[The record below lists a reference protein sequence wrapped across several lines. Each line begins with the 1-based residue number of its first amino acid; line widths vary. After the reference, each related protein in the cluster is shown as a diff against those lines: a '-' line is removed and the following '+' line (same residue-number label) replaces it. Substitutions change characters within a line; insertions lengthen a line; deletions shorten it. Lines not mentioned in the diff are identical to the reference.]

1 MCHLFLVISSQVKST
16 TLFSRSF
23 MRYGKVAQ
31 ILALY
36 ETPTR
41 FFTDRVDV
49 MLFEPAA
56 FHACIHQWKS
66 CFTLTWT
73 VTWKSWKYSA
83 YWESIEHLTS
93 RTSCRGRERRLWPN
107 QSVWLVLQIIKRASK
122 FENFVMKFWC
132 SWGVSGCLISL
143 SNFLLSCTM
152 LSAVY
157 EEKVASQD
165 HSELFNTAKYAC
177 RSDDSFS
184 KSISLKNHNV
194 GRFQSDWFWLIW
206 WIRIEVCTVFC
217 FSLWN
222 SSL

>member
-16 TLFSRSF
+16 ISFSRSF
-23 MRYGKVAQ
+23 MRYEKVAQ

-56 FHACIHQWKS
+56 FHACICWWKS
-66 CFTLTWT
+66 CFTLAWT
-73 VTWKSWKYSA
+73 AAWKSWKYSA
-83 YWESIEHLTS
+83 YWGSIEHLTS
-93 RTSCRGRERRLWPN
+93 HASCEDKERRLWSN
-107 QSVWLVLQIIKRASK
+107 QSVWLVLWIIKRASK
-122 FENFVMKFWC
+122 FENFVMKFQC
-132 SWGVSGCLISL
+132 SWEIPGCLISL
-143 SNFLLSCTM
+143 SNFLSSCTM

-157 EEKVASQD
+157 EEKMASQD
-165 HSELFNTAKYAC
+165 HSELFNTARYAC
-177 RSDDSFS
+177 RSNGFFS
-184 KSISLKNHNV
+184 KSVSLKNHNV
-194 GRFQSDWFWLIW
+194 GRFQSGWFWLIQ
-206 WIRIEVCTVFC
+206 WIRIGVCAVSH